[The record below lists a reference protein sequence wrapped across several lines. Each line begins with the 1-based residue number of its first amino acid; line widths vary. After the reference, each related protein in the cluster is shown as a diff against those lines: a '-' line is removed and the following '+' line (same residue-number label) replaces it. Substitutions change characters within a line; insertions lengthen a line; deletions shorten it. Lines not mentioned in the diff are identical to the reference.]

1 MAFQEDPG
9 SQPESLSAGVFCK
22 ERNARLKTQ
31 NGMAGGSPVLCFSEF
46 HTPPLDGAFIS
57 SFLFLLA
64 FQAPVAETRRSD
76 GWGAQTLTWGV
87 SPCGVSSPVG
97 SRPETQGGP
106 GSGGPRGGNV
116 GVDGPGGPRGR
127 GRPRVLGEQP
137 GHGRVQAG
145 AT

>member
-9 SQPESLSAGVFCK
+9 SQPEPLSAGVFCK
-22 ERNARLKTQ
+22 ERNAPLKTQ

-97 SRPETQGGP
+97 SRPETQGGQV
-106 GSGGPRGGNV
+106 R
-116 GVDGPGGPRGR
+116 VDLAAETW
-127 GRPRVLGEQP
+127 VWK
-137 GHGRVQAG
+137 VQ
-145 AT
+145 